1 MIGLALGSGAAY
13 GLAFIGVLRVLEREK
28 IPIGMVAGTSMGAMI
43 AAMWASGLSADE
55 IESIMMQFDGKKG
68 KVFRLLG
75 DLCFPKASL
84 AKGNRVRRF
93 LKKHIGEKTFSD
105 TRVPLRIVACNL
117 DKREKII
124 YDSGSLV
131 KAVMASIA
139 IPGMFAPK
147 FLKEDL
153 VVDGGIMEPVPTDT
167 LLEAGAEK
175 IIAVNVLHSPE
186 DLKEGHKRY
195 KSYLEQKKNEM
206 QQRSFI
212 ANFLYRLRLMLRKT
226 LFPNIFDIM
235 VNSILTMEYVMS
247 LENCSKADVV
257 VNPTIVGTN
266 WFEFFRAK
274 ELIKR
279 GEEAT
284 EKILPKI
291 RSLLV

>member
-13 GLAFIGVLRVLEREK
+13 GLAHIGVLRVLEREK
-28 IPIGMVAGTSMGAMI
+28 IPIGMVAGTSMGALI
-43 AAMWASGLSADE
+43 GAMWASGLSADE
-55 IESIMMQFDGKKG
+55 IENIMMQFDGHKG

-93 LKKHIGEKTFSD
+93 LKNHIGEKTFSD
-105 TRVPLRIVACNL
+105 TRVPIKIVACNL

-124 YDSGSLV
+124 YDSGPLV

-167 LLEAGAEK
+167 LLESGANK

-186 DLKEGHKRY
+186 DLREGYKRY
-195 KSYLEQKKNEM
+195 RSYLEQEKKSM
-206 QQRSFI
+206 QQHHFARRF
-212 ANFLYRLRLMLRKT
+212 FYRVRLALRKT

-247 LENCSKADVV
+247 LENCKKADLVIT
-257 VNPTIVGTN
+257 PTIVGSN
-266 WFEFFRAK
+266 WFEFFRTE
-274 ELIKR
+274 ELIKK
-279 GEEAT
+279 GAEET

-291 RSLLV
+291 KSLLA